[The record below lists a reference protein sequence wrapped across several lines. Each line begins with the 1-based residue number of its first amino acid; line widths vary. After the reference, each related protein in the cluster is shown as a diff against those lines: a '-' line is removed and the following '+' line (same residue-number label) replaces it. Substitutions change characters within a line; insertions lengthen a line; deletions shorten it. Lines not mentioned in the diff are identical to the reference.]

1 MERELV
7 HHGQEGLLTLLR
19 RWREYAEWARE
30 IHNTR
35 QSRYAYLNFGFGIPI
50 AVLSITVSTG
60 TIAFLGE
67 TIGTYFRVFGALLS
81 LVAGVLAALQT
92 FIKPSE
98 KSKERQI
105 AACGYSDLVR
115 EMDQCLA
122 NPPDTIEELDQVVKE
137 FGDRMEKL
145 EKDSPGLTIRRNG
158 KIEKRAG

>member
-1 MERELV
+1 MERERVLQS
-7 HHGQEGLLTLLR
+7 QEGLLNLLR
-19 RWREYAEWARE
+19 KWQEDAEWARE
-30 IHNTR
+30 IHNVR

-60 TIAFLGE
+60 TIAYLGE
-67 TIGTYFRVFGALLS
+67 TMGTVFRLFGAVFSLL
-81 LVAGVLAALQT
+81 AGVLAALHT

-122 NPPDTIEELDQVVKE
+122 NPPDSVEELNQAVKE
-137 FGDRMEKL
+137 FGDRLEKL
-145 EKDSPGLTIRRNG
+145 EKDSPGLPIRRYG
-158 KIEKRAG
+158 HEDSRR